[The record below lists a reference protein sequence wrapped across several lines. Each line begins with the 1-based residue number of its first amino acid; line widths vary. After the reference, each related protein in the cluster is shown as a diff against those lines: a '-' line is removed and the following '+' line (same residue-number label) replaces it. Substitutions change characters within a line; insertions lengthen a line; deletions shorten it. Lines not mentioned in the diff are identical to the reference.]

1 MATIRERIK
10 SAGVDP
16 DTAEERLRQGWVRVD
31 GEVVTDGDTNTDGR
45 IVFVPAPVTEQTTR
59 SAFRAP

>member
-1 MATIRERIK
+1 MATIRERIT

-31 GEVVTDGDTNTDGR
+31 GEVVADGDTDTAGR
-45 IVFVPAPVTEQTTR
+45 IAFFPPTVTENQ
-59 SAFRAP
+59 